1 MAKYLTDEQVEREI
15 EHLKQSE
22 AVKLAQR
29 ERRYKYQRRQYMY
42 TLRWLEKR
50 GRELM
55 ALGITEE
62 MLPEFI
68 DEDEE

>member
-22 AVKLAQR
+22 AVKPAQR